1 MITVLDVYNVGYNLF
16 YYCNEFG
23 TVFNIAAEKIRA
35 KGLSRIK
42 YAVAKSSGRSCSVS
56 KLRYSEQN

>member
-1 MITVLDVYNVGYNLF
+1 MLVIICF
-16 YYCNEFG
+16 FCCNEFS

-42 YAVAKSSGRSCSVS
+42 YAVAKSSGRSCLVS